1 MWTNIHVFTSCPR
14 FLSFPLAELPGENKD
29 KARGPESALQGL
41 QSGPMENA
49 QEGVHFE
56 LLTVWG
62 FFSHVQLFTDKDPPP
77 WPFMLNQRN
86 EVIDKLLNDRN
97 IPVFHNLPKETF

>member
-14 FLSFPLAELPGENKD
+14 FLSFPLAELPGEKKD

-49 QEGVHFE
+49 QEGVHFG
-56 LLTVWG
+56 V
-62 FFSHVQLFTDKDPPP
+62 FFSHVQLFTDKDPP
-77 WPFMLNQRN
+77 
-86 EVIDKLLNDRN
+86 
-97 IPVFHNLPKETF
+97 HGHSC

>member
-1 MWTNIHVFTSCPR
+1 MSQILVISTCHF
-14 FLSFPLAELPGENKD
+14 PGENKD

-56 LLTVWG
+56 LLTVWV

-77 WPFMLNQRN
+77 MA
-86 EVIDKLLNDRN
+86 IHAK
-97 IPVFHNLPKETF
+97 PKK